1 MESVT
6 DWEALSVEVQKDRRK
21 GKSVSLAF
29 PIEVCGFDRTG
40 RLFFE
45 RTMTRDVSEAGCL
58 FQVKTPLERGDVV
71 AIRLLSS
78 GEDQPSAGK
87 PVLFQIMWSI
97 REPEGWTAGALRL
110 QPENIR
116 HGTFPPS
123 EQPKSSAA

>member
-6 DWEALSVEVQKDRRK
+6 DWEALHVEVQKDRRK
-21 GKSVSLAF
+21 GERASLAF
-29 PIEVCGFDRTG
+29 PIEVCGFDPTG

-45 RTMTRDVSEAGCL
+45 RTMTRDVSEAGCR

-78 GEDQPSAGK
+78 GEDQPPASK

-97 REPEGWTAGALRL
+97 REPQGWTASALRL

-116 HGTFPPS
+116 HGTFPPG
-123 EQPKSSAA
+123 EQPKSSAV